1 MKNYLIEQNKN
12 IKDALVNLENNK
24 SKCLLVV
31 DKNNTL
37 KGTLTDGDIRRAML
51 QNANLS
57 SSIKKYVKK
66 KPLYIDNNNSTKEY
80 IHKFIKKIKDES
92 IDLIPVLSND
102 FKVKEIIFKSDFE
115 NFTKKKLSPNI
126 PVLIMAGG
134 KGVRLKQF
142 TNYFPKPL
150 VPFEDVTALE
160 YIINS
165 FKKYDF
171 KKFFISLNYKKNL
184 IKSYLK
190 ESGVKNLTY
199 IEEKSF
205 LGTAGS
211 ISLLKKKV
219 KTDFFLINCDTILS
233 SINYDS
239 LYSYHKKNNYKITL
253 VAAAKSYILP
263 YGSCEI
269 KKNRELK
276 KIKEKPTINQFA
288 NVGLYL
294 IKPEVITLVKK
305 NKNLGMD
312 ELIQKVKLSGGKVG
326 VFPVS
331 GDSWIDT
338 GSTNTLQK

>member
-24 SKCLLVV
+24 SKCLIVV
-31 DKNNTL
+31 DKNNCL

-57 SSIKKYVKK
+57 SSIKKYIKK
-66 KPLYIDNNNSTKEY
+66 NPLFINESNSSITYID
-80 IHKFIKKIKDES
+80 KFIKKIKENDS
-92 IDLIPVLSND
+92 IDLIPVIGND
-102 FKVKEIIFKSDFE
+102 FKVKEIIFK
-115 NFTKKKLSPNI
+115 KKFKSFSKNKISPNI
-126 PVLIMAGG
+126 PILIMAGG
-134 KGVRLKQF
+134 KGTRLKQF

-165 FKKYDF
+165 FKKYNF
-171 KKFFISLNYKKNL
+171 RKFFISLNYKKNL

-190 ESGVKNLTY
+190 ESKVKNLTY
-199 IEEKSF
+199 LEEKTF

-211 ISLLKKKV
+211 ISMLKKKV

-233 SINYDS
+233 INYES
-239 LYSYHKKNNYKITL
+239 LYDYHKKNNYKITL
-253 VAAAKSYILP
+253 VAAAKDYILP

-269 KKNRELK
+269 KNNRELK
-276 KIKEKPTINQFA
+276 KIKEKPTIKQFA

-294 IKPEVITLVKK
+294 IKPEVINLVKS

-312 ELIQKVKLSGGKVG
+312 ELIHMVKAAGGKVG

-331 GDSWIDT
+331 GDSWVDT
-338 GSTNTLQK
+338 GSTGAL